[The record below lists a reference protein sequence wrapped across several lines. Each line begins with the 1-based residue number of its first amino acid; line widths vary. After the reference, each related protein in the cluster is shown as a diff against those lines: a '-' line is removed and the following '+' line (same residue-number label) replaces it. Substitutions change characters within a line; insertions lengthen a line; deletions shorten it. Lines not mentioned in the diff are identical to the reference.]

1 MPEDWPE
8 TVSFAQLASESDSNL
23 TAAQRVE
30 LQTLM
35 QEFPDLFGPARRGG
49 SSVLTPM
56 DIELYDGMWP
66 KSLPPRHVSP
76 AIQAEIDKAM
86 SDRLVRWDVSVL

>member
-1 MPEDWPE
+1 M
-8 TVSFAQLASESDSNL
+8 
-23 TAAQRVE
+23 
-30 LQTLM
+30 
-35 QEFPDLFGPARRGG
+35 
-49 SSVLTPM
+49 LTPM

-86 SDRLVRWDVSVL
+86 SERIVQGWQRDLSSDSGIYSSPVVAAK